1 MRLFSDLA
9 KLADVDKRFDVLGQ
23 LLDDLRT
30 EVRQLSKDVDTI
42 RLPALELL
50 DKVSR
55 RLAGRVNKQL
65 EREAKAAEQPAGEVR
80 LPRTTVFGRR

>member
-9 KLADVDKRFDVLGQ
+9 KLADVDARFESLRQ
-23 LLDDLRT
+23 LCDSLRK
-30 EVRQLSKDVDTI
+30 EIADLSKDVDQI

-65 EREAKAAEQPAGEVR
+65 EREAKAEQPQGEVR
-80 LPRTTVFGRR
+80 APRTTVFGRR